1 MNDDSERMKKK
12 TLLLNYYA
20 QNGTANNNNNNADS
34 ISITTTG
41 EISNDISTNIKETN
55 NLTRN
60 PFDMNAPSFE
70 PDSYLKKLIKVRK
83 KIVASS
89 RDSNNNFVYLL
100 ISKEKNLVD
109 IMDIENE
116 IAKETRKLDSEMQ
129 TLVSEN
135 YNKFISATDTI
146 RKVRKSFIC
155 VLFLA

>member
-83 KIVASS
+83 KNS
-89 RDSNNNFVYLL
+89 R
-100 ISKEKNLVD
+100 
-109 IMDIENE
+109 
-116 IAKETRKLDSEMQ
+116 
-129 TLVSEN
+129 LVS
-135 YNKFISATDTI
+135 
-146 RKVRKSFIC
+146 R
-155 VLFLA
+155 